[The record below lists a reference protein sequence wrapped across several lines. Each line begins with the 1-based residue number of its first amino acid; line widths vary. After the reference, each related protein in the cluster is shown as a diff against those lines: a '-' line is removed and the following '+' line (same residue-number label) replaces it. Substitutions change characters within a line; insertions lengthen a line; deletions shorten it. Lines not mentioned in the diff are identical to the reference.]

1 MKHADGSLTDA
12 QFRAELE
19 RCIYCEEKPC
29 QEACPADCSPADFI
43 MAARVG
49 EKSDL
54 RRSAAMIMSA
64 NPLGW
69 VCGVVCP
76 DYFCMKACS
85 RRTFDRAIEIPA
97 VQATVVQ
104 KANEVGMAK
113 FKCAKPNGKIVGIIG
128 AGPAGFGAASVLAQR
143 GYQVTVYEQQ
153 RRLGGAMNLIPDFR
167 LNKRVVRA
175 DIEFLKSLGD
185 VEFKTGVSAT
195 VAAGILPAVEPGF
208 QPGGKSVARSP
219 RVKLLCVRPRSK
231 TPAATTFDAVIV
243 CAGLS
248 EPIKLNIPGEE
259 LALSWEAF
267 LENQK
272 KLKLKGRIVAV
283 LGGGAVAADCATTAR
298 RLGAASVEL
307 VYRRRQQDMPLTQY
321 ERDLLLEH
329 GVEITSCSKPLAI
342 VHEGKR
348 VTGLRIARMTLPA
361 GKESR
366 PENFVVSKKES
377 PIFREFDLVIS
388 AIGSKPKL
396 PVTTTKGVFY
406 AGDMVL
412 GAGTV
417 VESVA
422 SGKNAALEADAFIH
436 GEARPKFKNRA
447 KSYAVLA
454 GTPFCPVPLDAD
466 FFGRRILSPFLIS
479 AAPHTDGYAQMR
491 KAYERGWSGGVMK
504 TAFDNVPI
512 HIPAGYMFA
521 LTRSTYGNCD
531 NVSGHPLGR
540 VCREVGQLVKEFPD
554 RLTLASTGGPVSGR
568 DAEDKA
574 VWQSNTRKLQNAG
587 AMGVEYSLSCPQG
600 GDGTHGDVV
609 SQNAELTAKI
619 IDWVMEASTDD
630 NPKLFKLTAAVT
642 AIQPIIKAIQE
653 VFARHP
659 NKKAG
664 VTLANSFPS
673 LAFRASAKPLISTG
687 LQPGESERDDLRA
700 AVAASAQREKPLK
713 RLASSAPHST
723 GLKPGANESLEL
735 QRRWEEGVVIG
746 MSGEGVLPISNL
758 TLAKVA
764 STGITVSGNGGAM
777 TYKDAA
783 NFLALGAHTVQF
795 CTAVMKYGLG
805 YVDELHSGLSYL
817 MEERG
822 FRSVK
827 ELIGSALPNPITDF
841 GSLSPTKK
849 LPQVVAAL
857 CEHCGNCE
865 RCPYQAIVL
874 NGRGVPVFDPSHCVG
889 CSLCAQK
896 CFAGAISMRERT
908 KAELVALNE
917 T

>member
-1 MKHADGSLTDA
+1 MKIADGSLTDA

-29 QEACPADCSPADFI
+29 QEACPAHCSPADFI

-49 EKSDL
+49 GKSDL

-85 RRTFDRAIEIPA
+85 RRTFDRPIEIPA
-97 VQATVVQ
+97 VQATVIK

-113 FKCAKPNGKIVGIIG
+113 FQHASSNGKTVGIIG
-128 AGPAGFGAASVLAQR
+128 AGPAGLGAASVLTQR
-143 GYQVTVYEQQ
+143 GYKVTIYEQQ
-153 RRLGGAMNLIPDFR
+153 KRAGGAMNLIPDFR
-167 LNKRVVRA
+167 LNKQVVRA
-175 DIEFLKSLGD
+175 DIAFLKSLGD
-185 VEFKTGVSAT
+185 VEIKHGKA
-195 VAAGILPAVEPGF
+195 VANPEEILA
-208 QPGGKSVARSP
+208 KH
-219 RVKLLCVRPRSK
+219 
-231 TPAATTFDAVIV
+231 DAVVV
-243 CAGLS
+243 CAGLT
-248 EPIKLNIPGEE
+248 EPLKLNIPGEE
-259 LALSWEAF
+259 LVLSWQAF

-272 KLKLKGRIVAV
+272 KLKLKGKKVAV
-283 LGGGAVAADCATTAR
+283 LGGGAVAADCATTAK
-298 RLGAASVEL
+298 RLGAAAIEL
-307 VYRRRQQDMPLTQY
+307 IYRRRQQDMPLTQY
-321 ERDLLLEH
+321 ERDMLLEH
-329 GVEITSCSKPLAI
+329 GVEIATCSKPLAV
-342 VHEGKR
+342 VHQGKR
-348 VTGLRIARMTLPA
+348 VTGLRIARMVLPP

-366 PENFVVSKKES
+366 PENFVVNKKES
-377 PIFREFDLVIS
+377 PVFREFDLVIS

-396 PVTTTKGVFY
+396 PVTKAKGIFY

-422 SGKNAALEADAFIH
+422 SGKNAALETDAFIQ
-436 GEARPKFKNRA
+436 GSKRPRFKNRA
-447 KSYAVLA
+447 KSRVILS
-454 GTPFCPVPLDAD
+454 GVPLRPVPLDAD
-466 FFGRRILSPFLIS
+466 FFGRKILSPFLLS
-479 AAPHTDGYAQMR
+479 AAPHSDGYEQMR

-504 TAFDNVPI
+504 TSFDNVPI

-531 NVSGHPLGR
+531 NVSGHPLDR
-540 VCREVGQLVKEFPD
+540 VCREVAKLVKEFPD
-554 RLTLASTGGPVSGR
+554 RLTLASTGGPVAGCDER
-568 DAEDKA
+568 DKA
-574 VWQSNTRKLQNAG
+574 VWQSNTHKLQNAG

-619 IDWVMEASTDD
+619 IDWVMEASDDD

-653 VFARHP
+653 VFARYP
-659 NKKAG
+659 NKRAG

-673 LAFRASAKPLISTG
+673 LAFRK
-687 LQPGESERDDLRA
+687 A
-700 AVAASAQREKPLK
+700 AD
-713 RLASSAPHST
+713 
-723 GLKPGANESLEL
+723 
-735 QRRWEEGVVIG
+735 RRWEEGVVIG

-758 TLAKVA
+758 TLAKVS

-777 TYKDAA
+777 TYKEAA
-783 NFLALGAHTVQF
+783 NFLAFGAQTVQF

-841 GSLSPTKK
+841 IALSPTKK

-857 CEHCGNCE
+857 CQHCGNCA

-874 NGRGVPVFDPSHCVG
+874 SSRGVPTFDASHCVG

-896 CFAGAISMRERT
+896 CFAGAISMRDRT
-908 KAELVALNE
+908 PQELAALKE
-917 T
+917 G

>member
-1 MKHADGSLTDA
+1 MMLPTTANGSIMNRADGSLTDA

-19 RCIYCEEKPC
+19 RCVYCEEKPC
-29 QEACPADCSPADFI
+29 QEACPAHCSPADFI

-54 RRSAAMIMSA
+54 RRSAAMIMGS

-85 RRTFDRAIEIPA
+85 RRTFDRPIEIPA
-97 VQATVVQ
+97 VQATVMKKGYEAGLPAFTAPVR
-104 KANEVGMAK
+104 
-113 FKCAKPNGKIVGIIG
+113 NGKKVAIIG
-128 AGPAGFGAASVLAQR
+128 SGPAGLGAASVLAQQ
-143 GYQVTVYEQQ
+143 GYKVTRFEQQ
-153 RRLGGAMNLIPDFR
+153 KRIGGAMNLIPDFR
-167 LNKRVVRA
+167 LNKQVVRA
-175 DIEFLKSLGD
+175 DIAFLKSLGD
-185 VEFKTGVSAT
+185 VEFKHGNT
-195 VAAGILPAVEPGF
+195 VASPEP
-208 QPGGKSVARSP
+208 
-219 RVKLLCVRPRSK
+219 LL
-231 TPAATTFDAVIV
+231 ATHDAVIV
-243 CAGLS
+243 CAGVS

-259 LALSWEAF
+259 LALPWQAF

-272 KLKLKGRIVAV
+272 KLKVKGKKVAV
-283 LGGGAVAADCATTAR
+283 LGGGAVAVDCATTAK

-321 ERDLLLEH
+321 ERDMLLEH
-329 GVEITSCSKPLAI
+329 GVEITSCSKPLGVA
-342 VHEGKR
+342 HQGKR
-348 VTGLRIARMTLPA
+348 VIGLRIEHMILPA

-396 PVTTTKGVFY
+396 PITKAKGVFY

-412 GAGTV
+412 GAATV

-436 GEARPKFKNRA
+436 GEPKPRFENRA
-447 KSYAVLA
+447 KSYAILSGVPLR
-454 GTPFCPVPLDAD
+454 PVPLEAD
-466 FFGRRILSPFLIS
+466 FFGRKILSPFLLS
-479 AAPHTDGYAQMR
+479 AAPHTDGYDQMR
-491 KAYERGWSGGVMK
+491 AAYERGWSGGVMK

-531 NVSGHPLGR
+531 NVSGHPLDR
-540 VCREVGQLVKEFPD
+540 VCREVAKLAKEFPD
-554 RLTLASTGGPVSGR
+554 RLTLASTGGPVTGN
-568 DAEDKA
+568 DEADKA
-574 VWQSNTRKLQNAG
+574 VWQSNTHKLQTAG

-600 GDGTHGDVV
+600 GDGTDGDVV
-609 SQNAELTAKI
+609 SQNAALTAKI
-619 IDWVMEASTDD
+619 IDWVMEASDDD

-642 AIQPIIKAIQE
+642 SIQPIIKAIQE
-653 VFARHP
+653 VFARYP

-673 LAFRASAKPLISTG
+673 LAFRK
-687 LQPGESERDDLRA
+687 A
-700 AVAASAQREKPLK
+700 A
-713 RLASSAPHST
+713 
-723 GLKPGANESLEL
+723 G
-735 QRRWEEGVVIG
+735 RRWEEGVVIG

-758 TLAKVA
+758 TLAKVS

-783 NFLALGAHTVQF
+783 NFLALGAQTVQF

-841 GSLSPTKK
+841 GALSPTKK

-857 CEHCGNCE
+857 CQHCGNCA
-865 RCPYQAIVL
+865 RCPYQAIEL
-874 NGRGVPVFDPSHCVG
+874 NSRGVPTFDPSHCVG

-896 CFAGAISMRERT
+896 CFAGAIAMRERSPQ
-908 KAELVALNE
+908 ELAALKE
-917 T
+917 G